1 MGYVNDDDGEDRWSS
16 VDVRHPDFMKDM
28 VQDIIDGY
36 GDKAHL
42 YALEKFLDYE
52 KHNDSI
58 GMELWKDIL
67 FRLDKGEADE
77 SIGME

>member
-1 MGYVNDDDGEDRWSS
+1 
-16 VDVRHPDFMKDM
+16 MKDM
-28 VQDIIDGY
+28 VQDIIDGH

-42 YALEKFLDYE
+42 YALERFLEFE

-67 FRLDKGEADE
+67 SRLDKGEADE

>member
-1 MGYVNDDDGEDRWSS
+1 M
-16 VDVRHPDFMKDM
+16 
-28 VQDIIDGY
+28 
-36 GDKAHL
+36 L
-42 YALEKFLDYE
+42 LDYE

-77 SIGME
+77 NIGME